1 VAFDF
6 SAVNGLKIRALVAN
20 LLIDERRGELL

>member
-1 VAFDF
+1 METVAVFQH
-6 SAVNGLKIRALVAN
+6 SQAALVDELN